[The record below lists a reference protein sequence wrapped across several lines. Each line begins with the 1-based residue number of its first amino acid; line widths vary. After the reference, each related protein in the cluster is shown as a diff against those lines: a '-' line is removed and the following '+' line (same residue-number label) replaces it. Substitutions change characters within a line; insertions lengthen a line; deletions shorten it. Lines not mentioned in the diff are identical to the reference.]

1 MNLLRVAALLGGA
14 AAASPWNFG
23 QGSSNAATRAAL
35 ESFQS
40 DGFGMFIHNG
50 PVTQWGTDIG
60 WPLVCT
66 TLPCTVPGPKNVPR
80 NLTTTDE
87 LAAHRREYFDLAK
100 TWDPKD
106 FNATALAKRAK
117 DAGMKYVVYT
127 TVHCDGFANWPSKVA
142 TYNVETT
149 PFARDF
155 FGELA
160 AALRAAGLK
169 VGAYLCTTQWGPE
182 DVDFV
187 YPDPLATPNAN
198 GGEMPTY
205 DVAEYPERWRRHV
218 DRLHGLVAEL
228 AENYAPDIF
237 WFDCHNAPPWDTRL
251 DAVAP
256 AIRAANPRALV
267 LTRNGVFSD
276 YLELPDQS
284 EAAVLQG
291 VLDYQSFS
299 GAPFEVASVLQ
310 ASKQWAYDPA
320 SAQKPAN
327 LVIANLMLIRAK
339 GGNYLLDVS
348 PTPEGPLAASA
359 DGVLAEL
366 AAWMAV
372 NGEALHGTAPAYP
385 YSDGA
390 SAFYTSKAAG
400 DGLALYVMVPTT
412 KPAGELPLPAP
423 TAPSGNV
430 TVIAARP
437 TLTSMALAKA
447 ELLGFGEV
455 SAIAADAG
463 LVLPIPAEVANLAF
477 AKNGLV
483 FKLHYAA
490 A

>member
-1 MNLLRVAALLGGA
+1 MASGCPMDLLRIASSSPMNLLCIAALLGGA

-106 FNATALAKRAK
+106 FNATALARRAK

-169 VGAYLCTTQWGPE
+169 
-182 DVDFV
+182 
-187 YPDPLATPNAN
+187 
-198 GGEMPTY
+198 
-205 DVAEYPERWRRHV
+205 
-218 DRLHGLVAEL
+218 L

-348 PTPEGPLAASA
+348 PTPEGPAASA

-372 NGEALHGTAPAYP
+372 NGEALHGAAPAYP

-423 TAPSGNV
+423 AAPSGNV
-430 TVIAARP
+430 TVVAARP

-447 ELLGFGEV
+447 ELLGFGEITAV
-455 SAIAADAG
+455 AADAG
-463 LVLPIPAEVANLAF
+463 LVLPIPAEASNLAF

-490 A
+490 V

>member
-1 MNLLRVAALLGGA
+1 MDLLRIASSSPMNLLRIAALLGAA

-106 FNATALAKRAK
+106 FNATALARRAK

-127 TVHCDGFANWPSKVA
+127 T
-142 TYNVETT
+142 
-149 PFARDF
+149 
-155 FGELA
+155 LA
-160 AALRAAGLK
+160 K
-169 VGAYLCTTQWGPE
+169 
-182 DVDFV
+182 
-187 YPDPLATPNAN
+187 
-198 GGEMPTY
+198 
-205 DVAEYPERWRRHV
+205 
-218 DRLHGLVAEL
+218 
-228 AENYAPDIF
+228 NYRPDIF

-256 AIRAANPRALV
+256 AIRAANPLV

-299 GAPFEVASVLQ
+299 GAPFE
-310 ASKQWAYDPA
+310 
-320 SAQKPAN
+320 KPAN

-372 NGEALHGTAPAYP
+372 NGEALHGAAPAYP

-400 DGLALYVMVPTT
+400 DGLALYVMV
-412 KPAGELPLPAP
+412 
-423 TAPSGNV
+423 
-430 TVIAARP
+430 
-437 TLTSMALAKA
+437 

-455 SAIAADAG
+455 PAVAADAG
-463 LVLPIPAEVANLAF
+463 LVLPIPAEIANLAF